1 MECEENLPDYS
12 GHADLVEYIDPIG
25 VFSRADDYYRI
36 AREVVTYYQITLCDE
51 LDASIV
57 GWFANWLTV
66 RPRIMERDVADLEA
80 PNHATFLRV
89 YVRVNNIPITS
100 IAEPHKFLIDSS
112 LTTSADVQEV
122 SYGVLWLR
130 ADKESIV
137 AEIRRLAQIY
147 SRPTINEIDVQLSQT
162 GGVIIRGQEDAS
174 WACDTAEATAF
185 RNRARRKVS
194 GHWSVRAPNP
204 SRITSRKRR
213 NAAAYQIQK
222 CGDREY
228 SVLPGANSRLHA
240 PLADGLAPTV
250 PPRGRTPHVY
260 PCCILDAKYSTGTF
274 GLYQRRRD
282 YVRKVNAASR
292 SSVFV
297 PPWLRRTGARG
308 AIVGFDG
315 VRATEV
321 AQLGGYIGACVDR
334 DIPYWR
340 ILYIC
345 NTARTASYFSR
356 EVVGRTPG
364 ARAFAGVVISRK
376 SRGSRSNQNW
386 IV

>member
-1 MECEENLPDYS
+1 M
-12 GHADLVEYIDPIG
+12 
-25 VFSRADDYYRI
+25 
-36 AREVVTYYQITLCDE
+36 T
-51 LDASIV
+51 
-57 GWFANWLTV
+57 
-66 RPRIMERDVADLEA
+66 
-80 PNHATFLRV
+80 
-89 YVRVNNIPITS
+89 
-100 IAEPHKFLIDSS
+100 
-112 LTTSADVQEV
+112 
-122 SYGVLWLR
+122 
-130 ADKESIV
+130 
-137 AEIRRLAQIY
+137 
-147 SRPTINEIDVQLSQT
+147 
-162 GGVIIRGQEDAS
+162 
-174 WACDTAEATAF
+174 
-185 RNRARRKVS
+185 

-213 NAAAYQIQK
+213 NAAAYQSPK
-222 CGDREY
+222 FGDRDY

-274 GLYQRRRD
+274 GLSQRRRD

-345 NTARTASYFSR
+345 NTARTASYFAR
-356 EVVGRTPG
+356 GVVGRTPG